1 MKKYL
6 ITNNYSYYD
15 EFDFCNICVVDTKER
30 AEELVKEY
38 NNIKEDL
45 KSRVGYILYC
55 EPEDEIP
62 FEVNQDNIYLN
73 THVKNIFLTIK
84 ETEDYIDLIDE
95 LNFYKEKSNF
105 FEFLSMKRSDNNTLE
120 EKLCY
125 NIESV
130 LEIEEI
136 EYIN

>member
-6 ITNNYSYYD
+6 ITNNYLYYD

>member
-6 ITNNYSYYD
+6 ITNSYSYYD
-15 EFDFCNICVVDTKER
+15 EFGFCNICIVDTKEQ

-95 LNFYKEKSNF
+95 YGFYKEESNY

-120 EKLCY
+120 ENLCY

>member
-6 ITNNYSYYD
+6 ITNNYLYYD

-38 NNIKEDL
+38 TEIKEDF

-84 ETEDYIDLIDE
+84 EAEDYVDLIDE
-95 LNFYKEKSNF
+95 YEFYKEESDY
-105 FEFLSMKRSDNNTLE
+105 FEFLSMKRLETLE
-120 EKLCY
+120 CRLCRNVNSKL
-125 NIESV
+125 N
-130 LEIEEI
+130 IEEI
-136 EYIN
+136 DYIN